1 MVTDQNLHLRMQALM
16 GIQEDIQ
23 NKNSYRPHVRS
34 EAGYDITQTTVVIKT
49 TAESGM
55 QVPLFSCA
63 FLLVTGYFG
72 SSFHI
77 GYSALTAFRSAK
89 EAIMR
94 VKKTRQSDRGVYRY
108 PVQVEDGRALQD
120 AYNNLENV
128 VDPDLIDCYIYE
140 LNSVQMRY
148 KFLLASIKKMEL
160 SQ

>member
-94 VKKTRQSDRGVYRY
+94 VKKTRQSDRGV
-108 PVQVEDGRALQD
+108 
-120 AYNNLENV
+120 
-128 VDPDLIDCYIYE
+128 
-140 LNSVQMRY
+140 
-148 KFLLASIKKMEL
+148 
-160 SQ
+160 